1 MQVIE
6 VEKLSNRARELCVAV
21 FNPEMSLN
29 SDNCGTAG
37 GGEGRASFP

>member
-1 MQVIE
+1 M
-6 VEKLSNRARELCVAV
+6 LELCVAV

-37 GGEGRASFP
+37 GGEGRASFPVNAGTVIG